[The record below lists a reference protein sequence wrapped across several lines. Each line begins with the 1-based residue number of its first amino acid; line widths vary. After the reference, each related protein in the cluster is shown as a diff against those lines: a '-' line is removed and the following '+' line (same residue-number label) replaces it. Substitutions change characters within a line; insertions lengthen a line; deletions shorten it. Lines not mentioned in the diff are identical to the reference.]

1 MHQAGNQDP
10 SGTLENPTNRTSPSP
25 SKQQSRDGSC
35 GPLRWRN
42 VVLWCL
48 VGVGRVVVHG
58 ILRGAAAGANSFAV
72 AEILTGTSGTRGAR
86 YPSTASWAS
95 CLRAELVGVRR
106 RRITTNS
113 P

>member
-1 MHQAGNQDP
+1 MTGHAAHYAGE
-10 SGTLENPTNRTSPSP
+10 TWF
-25 SKQQSRDGSC
+25 C
-35 GPLRWRN
+35 GALSE
-42 VVLWCL
+42 LAGL
-48 VGVGRVVVHG
+48 
-58 ILRGAAAGANSFAV
+58 LSTESFEELLQGANSFAV